1 MSFLGAEGAPSD
13 PLFYFLLRVLRALRG
28 EIFSQAS
35 TAALQTCM
43 AIFIL
48 VHGSWHGSWC
58 WDSVA
63 LLLAGSGHVVHA
75 PDLAGLGDDR
85 TDLAAVTLAAWR
97 DQIVALVDAAREPV
111 VLVGHSRGGIVISEV
126 AEARP
131 ERISRLVYVAAFLL
145 RDGES
150 IARTMRSDGSSLI
163 LPNLIVFEDGVSS
176 IVRHEALAETFYG
189 DCTAAEVAATAA
201 RLRPEPVLP
210 NRTQVHVTAE
220 RFGRVKRAYV
230 ATALDRAV
238 PPALQLRMYTAL
250 PCDPVIT
257 MDTAHSPF
265 LSAPATLALHLA
277 MLASG

>member
-1 MSFLGAEGAPSD
+1 
-13 PLFYFLLRVLRALRG
+13 
-28 EIFSQAS
+28 
-35 TAALQTCM
+35 M

-48 VHGSWHGSWC
+48 VHGSWHGGWC

-75 PDLAGLGDDR
+75 PDLAGLGDDG
-85 TDLAAVTLAAWR
+85 TDLSTVTLASWR

-131 ERISRLVYVAAFLL
+131 DRIARLVYLAAFLL

-150 IARTMRSDGSSLI
+150 VSRTMRADGSSLI
-163 LPNLIVFEDGVSS
+163 LPNLIVFEDGISS
-176 IVRHEALAETFYG
+176 IVRREALAATFYG
-189 DCTAAEVAATAA
+189 DCTAEEVTAAAA

-210 NRTQVHVTAE
+210 NRTPVHVTAE
-220 RFGRVKRAYV
+220 RFGRVKRAYI
-230 ATALDRAV
+230 ATAADRAV
-238 PPALQLRMYTAL
+238 PPALQRRMYTAL
-250 PCDPVIT
+250 PCDRVIT

-265 LSAPATLALHLA
+265 VSAPATLALHLA
-277 MLASG
+277 MLAPG